1 MPIPFEKELNPEQLD
16 VVLHGDG
23 PCLVLAGA
31 GSGKTR
37 VITYRVAYL
46 LEKGVRPDHILLV
59 TFTNKAAAEMKHR
72 IRQLVHRDDPVL
84 LAQEKNVVPW
94 SGTFHHIAYRI
105 LSMFG
110 GLLGYK
116 TITILDSDDSESLL
130 KLCVKEAK
138 PDTEER
144 FPSPKVLGSI
154 ISYAR
159 NAEIPLDEAIERKN
173 PQWAMF
179 LKAIQTIAER
189 YEQKKREA
197 MAMDFDDLLVYFSR
211 LLDRDDVRQRFAEQF
226 EYILVDEYQDT
237 NKLQASLIRKLAS
250 VHRNVLVVGD
260 DAQSIYSFRAA
271 DIENILRFEEF
282 YPGAKIFRLETNYRS
297 TKEILEVANQVIA
310 RNVHQYKKELKS
322 LNKTGTKPSIHPLLD
337 QRSEAQFIVTEIKK
351 ALGKGTKPNEIA
363 VLFRAA
369 HHAQL
374 LEMELVRS
382 GIAYDYRGG
391 ARFFE
396 RAHVK
401 DVLSYLR
408 LLTNLADTTAWLR
421 VLMHEEGV
429 GPVAAQKVAEAMKKV
444 ENVIDVLEVGRRVLS
459 GKSLQG
465 FERFAKIWQET
476 LGAASPALAIAA
488 VVGSPY
494 QEYLEA
500 EYVDSA
506 DRLAD
511 LEQLKIFAERYES
524 IPDFLAEA
532 TLQESFALR
541 GEKNN
546 ATKHEEQ
553 VILSTIHQAK
563 GLEWDIVFVINLT
576 NGAFPNERAFKEN
589 GLEEERRLFYVAI
602 TRARERLFLSFPMAG
617 GGYGDM
623 LTTPS
628 VFLDEID
635 RDSCED
641 FSLLAKPTTS
651 FLDDGDVTYV
661 SEDEPTFA
669 KPMKIKPGSFLRSL
683 DDL

>member
-1 MPIPFEKELNPEQLD
+1 MPIPFEQELNPEQLD

-72 IRQLVHRDDPVL
+72 IRHLVHRDDPAL

-116 TITILDSDDSESLL
+116 TITILDSDDSETLL

-159 NAEIPLDEAIERKN
+159 NAEIQLDEAIERKN
-173 PQWAMF
+173 PQWTMF

-271 DIENILRFEEF
+271 DIENILRFEEV
-282 YPGAKIFRLETNYRS
+282 YPGAQIFRLETNYRS

-322 LNKTGTKPSIHPLLD
+322 LNKTGAKPSIHPLLD

-351 ALGKGTKPNEIA
+351 ALAKGTKPNEIA

-391 ARFFE
+391 TRFFE

-429 GPVAAQKVAEAMKKV
+429 GPVAAQKVAEAMKQV
-444 ENVIDVLEVGRRVLS
+444 ENIADVLEVGRRVLS

-476 LGAASPALAIAA
+476 LGASRPALAIAA
-488 VVGSPY
+488 VIDSPY
-494 QEYLEA
+494 QEYLET

-541 GEKNN
+541 GEKSN
-546 ATKHEEQ
+546 TIKHEEQ

-641 FSLLAKPTTS
+641 FSLLAKPRTS